1 MKDLLRKMAFAKI
14 KHLDG
19 RTLTDVLTRYC
30 SSSTYGGHRLYLF
43 GNHINSDSDYIYLAV
58 PGGEI
63 CFAHPPNFYFHILRH
78 AVDRRHTPPL
88 GLDSFVR
95 EMCQMILKESK

>member
-30 SSSTYGGHRLYLF
+30 SSSAYGGHRLYLF

-63 CFAHPPNFYFHILRH
+63 CFAIPPNFYFHLLKH
-78 AVDRRHTPPL
+78 AVDRRREGPL
-88 GLDSFVR
+88 GINCFVR
-95 EMCQMILKESK
+95 EMCQIITKESK